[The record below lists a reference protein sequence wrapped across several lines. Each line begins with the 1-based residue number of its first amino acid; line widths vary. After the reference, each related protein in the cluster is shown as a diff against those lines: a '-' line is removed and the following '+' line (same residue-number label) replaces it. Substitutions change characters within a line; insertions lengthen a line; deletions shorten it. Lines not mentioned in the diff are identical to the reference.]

1 MDGAIEH
8 RAPSRSP
15 PAALGYAEA
24 HQRRG
29 QNSERSIF
37 RREKKVNVQPKASDA
52 EPMEL
57 LELMFPST
65 PQCLAIAAEHRIA
78 DLLADGPLSVDE
90 LAEKSGTHAPS
101 LHKIL
106 QTLCEDRVFAEVK
119 PGIFANTP
127 LSRLL
132 SPTADGTQYSMARL
146 VGAEWLW
153 SCWGRLDHSVS
164 TGKAAFDE
172 VFKMNTWAWLGRNPD
187 QARVFNGAMTDFSE
201 ALGPQI
207 AQAYPEFGES
217 GTIADLGGG
226 QGTFLRSI
234 LSAYP
239 SIGRGVLAD
248 LPPVI
253 EQAKARTELSPL
265 IEEGRLDFA
274 AGDFFEGV
282 PTGIDMYVTKQI
294 MHSWDDDKVVTLL
307 RKCREAAPGARIAAA
322 ELVHRDGVSRFVKNF
337 NLIMLVTMAGAIRTA
352 EDFTRVFGKAGYKVT
367 RIVPTNTAFSIV
379 EAIPAD

>member
-1 MDGAIEH
+1 MNLNA
-8 RAPSRSP
+8 
-15 PAALGYAEA
+15 
-24 HQRRG
+24 
-29 QNSERSIF
+29 
-37 RREKKVNVQPKASDA
+37 QPNASGVD
-52 EPMEL
+52 PMEL

-78 DLLADGPLSVDE
+78 DLLADGPLSVEE

-106 QTLCEDRVFAEVK
+106 QTLSEDRVFAEIR
-119 PGIFANTP
+119 PGMFANTP
-127 LSRLL
+127 LSELL
-132 SPTADGTQYSMARL
+132 SPTAEKTQYSMARL

-153 SCWGRLDHSVS
+153 SCWGGLDHSVR

-172 VFKMNTWAWLGRNPD
+172 VFKMNTWAYLGRNPD
-187 QARVFNGAMTDFSE
+187 QARIFNGAMTDFSE

-207 AQAYPEFGES
+207 AQAYSEFGQA
-217 GTIADLGGG
+217 GAIADLGGG
-226 QGTFLRSI
+226 QGIFLRSI

-253 EQAKARTELSPL
+253 EQAKERPELAPL
-265 IEEGRLDFA
+265 IESGRLEFA

-282 PTGIDMYVTKQI
+282 PAGIDTYVTKQI
-294 MHSWDDDKVVTLL
+294 MHSWDDEKVLTLL
-307 RKCREAAPGARIAAA
+307 RKTREASPNARIAAA

-352 EDFTRVFGKAGYKVT
+352 EDFTRLFDKAGYKVT
-367 RIVPTNTAFSIV
+367 RIVPTNTAFSVV
-379 EAIPAD
+379 EATPAK